1 MSIIRVVVDTR
12 EPALWQAFKDRIGS
26 NDSIELVQKPLDV
39 GDVLIQK
46 GTKNDEDGAWINCIL
61 FERKTMSDLTASI
74 KDGRYKE
81 QKVRML
87 SLLPAHRVTYI
98 IEGGYIIGNS
108 GYGYGLAPSVYTGM
122 YANTMYRD
130 GIHVLY
136 VRNTNETAQWI
147 SQVAEKLV
155 AKPDCFDVA
164 TGAVAEGAGGGV
176 GNVADG
182 GAYASVCKAKVKK
195 LDNITPKTCYLL
207 QLAQIPGVSHKIAE
221 HIATTYPSMSHLCS
235 SLQNCT
241 SRDQAV
247 QLLAKIQLI
256 GKKKA
261 ETIVEYLRPDQH
273 V

>member
-1 MSIIRVVVDTR
+1 M
-12 EPALWQAFKDRIGS
+12 A
-26 NDSIELVQKPLDV
+26 
-39 GDVLIQK
+39 
-46 GTKNDEDGAWINCIL
+46 
-61 FERKTMSDLTASI
+61 DLTASI

-87 SLLPAHRVTYI
+87 SFLPAHRITYI

-108 GYGYGLAPSVYTGM
+108 GYGYGLAPPVYTGM

-130 GIHVLY
+130 GIHLIY

-155 AKPDCFDVA
+155 AKPDCFDTIS
-164 TGAVAEGAGGGV
+164 TGGEENSGA
-176 GNVADG
+176 A
-182 GAYASVCKAKVKK
+182 AYASVCKAKVKK

-221 HIATTYPSMSHLCS
+221 NIAHVYPTMTQLCQALAS
-235 SLQNCT
+235 ST
-241 SRDQAV
+241 SRDQSV

-261 ETIVEYLRPDQH
+261 EVLVDYLKPDH
-273 V
+273 NV